1 MNGGAT
7 PATRSR
13 VSPARP
19 LAGGDPRTL
28 GRPGTKA
35 HAEALREGIARVV
48 TGMGLL
54 LSPAKTLITHID
66 AGLDFLGRRIQR
78 HHKRGTNKRCVYVYP
93 AKKALAAVM
102 AKVQTLCRQ
111 STNLPLDV
119 LLPRLNRMLRGWTT
133 YFKYGCS
140 HATFSY
146 LRSYLWKQVIRWQE
160 RKHRCTVWKKLRR
173 RYGRWPADRGVE
185 LFDPARVRA
194 ELLLLPGSADLDP
207 TAEHRMR

>member
-1 MNGGAT
+1 MDGGAT

-78 HHKRGTNKRCVYVYP
+78 HHKRGTDKRCASFVS
-93 AKKALAAVM
+93 AG
-102 AKVQTLCRQ
+102 RR
-111 STNLPLDV
+111 V
-119 LLPRLNRMLRGWTT
+119 L
-133 YFKYGCS
+133 
-140 HATFSY
+140 H
-146 LRSYLWKQVIRWQE
+146 
-160 RKHRCTVWKKLRR
+160 LRR
-173 RYGRWPADRGVE
+173 VAGGVPGPDTRPWPRKS
-185 LFDPARVRA
+185 P
-194 ELLLLPGSADLDP
+194 SAAPP
-207 TAEHRMR
+207 TALVRWR